1 MKFIN
6 ICSNLIRLSNFIY
19 INIDSI
25 FVLNVTLNYFQ
36 QGNKNILFK
45 LNFKIWDFFGR
56 KVNK

>member
-25 FVLNVTLNYFQ
+25 FVLNVTLRFFHKGKQ
-36 QGNKNILFK
+36 K
-45 LNFKIWDFFGR
+45 DF
-56 KVNK
+56 V

>member
-45 LNFKIWDFFGR
+45 LNFKI
-56 KVNK
+56 